1 MAEEQNSPN
10 MQDDPQA
17 TQHIEPAEPT
27 HDDVSAA
34 RTEPIAP
41 VRESE
46 GDIVQTKTFE
56 STAEPATETAAE
68 SAAPGTAPAQGTTEQ
83 PATPAYGQY
92 RPAPEYGA
100 YGPVPTQPAQPNQP
114 QNAPTQPIQQGQP
127 MQQNPNN
134 GNPFGMPNP
143 FAARSNQQQGN
154 QGQPNHQ
161 MPNGQPTQ
169 RFGIFGGGVPPQN
182 GQNQNGQPNMPDQ
195 PGQQPNGKKN
205 NSTTTTVLTAVIA
218 AALSAALCLGLGYA
232 ANPEVVVQA
241 GVFTTVIWN
250 TESGYADHKVELRQ

>member
-41 VRESE
+41 VREPE
-46 GDIVQTKTFE
+46 GDIAQTKTFE
-56 STAEPATETAAE
+56 SATEPVAEPAAE
-68 SAAPGTAPAQGTTEQ
+68 SAAPGAAPAQGTSEQ
-83 PATPAYGQY
+83 PAAPAYGQY

-100 YGPVPTQPAQPNQP
+100 YGPVPAQPAQPNQP

-143 FAARSNQQQGN
+143 FAARSSQQQGN
-154 QGQPNHQ
+154 QGFHIHSP
-161 MPNGQPTQ
+161 
-169 RFGIFGGGVPPQN
+169 F
-182 GQNQNGQPNMPDQ
+182 
-195 PGQQPNGKKN
+195 
-205 NSTTTTVLTAVIA
+205 
-218 AALSAALCLGLGYA
+218 CLMA
-232 ANPEVVVQA
+232 S
-241 GVFTTVIWN
+241 
-250 TESGYADHKVELRQ
+250 ESY